1 MLSVKS
7 SLESGVARLIF
18 SFRGRGTEDIFD
30 AVDSKAA
37 RRTLPSELHE
47 KGAKTL
53 DRLNSAVSLRSL
65 SLPGLRLEKLKGDR
79 DGQHSIRINDQ
90 YRVCFRWT
98 ESGAEDVE
106 IVDYH

>member
-1 MLSVKS
+1 MASA
-7 SLESGVARLIF
+7 SGENEEPLII
-18 SFRGRGTEDIFD
+18 SFRDRGTEDIFD
-30 AVDSKAA
+30 GEDSKAA
-37 RRTLPSELHE
+37 RKTLPAMLHG
-47 KGAKTL
+47 KAGGTL

-65 SLPGLRLEKLKGDR
+65 SLPGLHLEKLRGDR
-79 DGQHSIRINDQ
+79 SGQHSIRINDQ